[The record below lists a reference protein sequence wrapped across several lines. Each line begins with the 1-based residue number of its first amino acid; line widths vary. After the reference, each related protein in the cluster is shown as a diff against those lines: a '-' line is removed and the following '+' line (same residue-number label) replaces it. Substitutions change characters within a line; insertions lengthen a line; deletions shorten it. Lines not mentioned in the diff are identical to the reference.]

1 VITYYAR
8 ARDIGRGKR
17 PTETKSDMFF
27 LEVRPFNEE
36 FVSAQSQA
44 MSASGDPQLES
55 LISAQKEVINATWNI
70 ERRSAAGRS
79 TADVKAVSQAQQ
91 ELRTKAEQMTRG
103 ARGPAVFQVPQQIG
117 QPGRMRTRPGGADAV
132 ASAVKAMGLAVQE
145 LDGEKTKE
153 AIPHEMAALQGLL
166 QAQAEVRRR
175 QVSQQA
181 NGASGNGYGRQGQDL
196 SALFDKELQ
205 RQQRTNYETLSQIEE
220 RPDHQEEDSAL
231 DRIRDLARRQ
241 EDLSSRE
248 RELARAALRKKN
260 ASSAADAEQ
269 RSCANERR
277 ASLRRGLESVSR
289 ERVLAA
295 ERPERSGGRRP
306 ARSGS
311 RLAEPGDRRDAGR
324 GRSDAECCE

>member
-1 VITYYAR
+1 
-8 ARDIGRGKR
+8 
-17 PTETKSDMFF
+17 M
-27 LEVRPFNEE
+27 
-36 FVSAQSQA
+36 
-44 MSASGDPQLES
+44 
-55 LISAQKEVINATWNI
+55 
-70 ERRSAAGRS
+70 
-79 TADVKAVSQAQQ
+79 
-91 ELRTKAEQMTRG
+91 
-103 ARGPAVFQVPQQIG
+103 FQVPQQIG
-117 QPGRMRTRPGGADAV
+117 QPGRMRTRSAGADAV
-132 ASAVKAMGLAVQE
+132 ASAVKAMGLAVQQ

-205 RQQRTNYETLSQIEE
+205 RQQRTNYETRSQIEE

-248 RELARAALRKKN
+248 RELAQSQVSPEEKETPARE
-260 ASSAADAEQ
+260 ADAGTAGAARTSGEP
-269 RSCANERR
+269 R
-277 ASLRRGLESVSR
+277 ATARGLESVSR

-306 ARSGS
+306 ARSGP

>member
-1 VITYYAR
+1 MQPGDVITYYAR

-36 FVSAQSQA
+36 FVSAESQA
-44 MSASGDPQLES
+44 MAASGDPQLES
-55 LISAQKEVINATWNI
+55 LIAGAEGDHQRHLEH
-70 ERRSAAGRS
+70 RAAIRGRPIA
-79 TADVKAVSQAQQ
+79 ADVKAVSQAQQ
-91 ELRTKAEQMTRG
+91 ELRAKAEQMTRG
-103 ARGPAVFQVPQQIG
+103 GRGPSMFQLPQQIG
-117 QPGRMRTRPGGADAV
+117 QFGRMRTRSTGADAV

-205 RQQRTNYETLSQIEE
+205 RQQRTNYETRSQIEE
-220 RPDHQEEDSAL
+220 RPDAKQEDSAL

-248 RELARAALRKKN
+248 RELARSQLSPEEKKRQLEKLI
-260 ASSAADAEQ
+260 AGTAGAPRAGGKHGEATRCFQPGPQQLVIDSA
-269 RSCANERR
+269 RR
-277 ASLRRGLESVSR
+277 A
-289 ERVLAA
+289 A
-295 ERPERSGGRRP
+295 PW
-306 ARSGS
+306 
-311 RLAEPGDRRDAGR
+311 
-324 GRSDAECCE
+324 